1 MEGQYP
7 ARPVEAS
14 ELPSEQLFFEG
25 SAQDTVEILPR
36 LDRLS
41 PREREQSVVAGI
53 GRTRV
58 SRQVGEGRPAARTAA
73 LRFDPRADELL
84 AVTYQIAAFF
94 TIVIVGVI
102 LATAVA
108 VVLTSS
114 VAR

>member
-1 MEGQYP
+1 MEGQQP
-7 ARPVEAS
+7 AKQEEAP

-41 PREREQSVVAGI
+41 PREREQSVVAGV
-53 GRTRV
+53 GRARMN
-58 SRQVGEGRPAARTAA
+58 RQVGEGRPAARTAT
-73 LRFDPRADELL
+73 LHFDPRADELL
-84 AVTYQIAAFF
+84 AVTYQIATFF

>member
-1 MEGQYP
+1 MEGQDP
-7 ARPVEAS
+7 ARSAESP
-14 ELPSEQLFFEG
+14 ELSSEQLFFEG
-25 SAQDTVEILPR
+25 SAQDTVEVLPH

-41 PREREQSVVAGI
+41 SREREQSVVAGV
-53 GRTRV
+53 GRARV
-58 SRQVGEGRPAARTAA
+58 NRQVGEGRPAARTAT

-84 AVTYQIAAFF
+84 AVTYQIATFF
-94 TIVIVGVI
+94 TVVIVGVI